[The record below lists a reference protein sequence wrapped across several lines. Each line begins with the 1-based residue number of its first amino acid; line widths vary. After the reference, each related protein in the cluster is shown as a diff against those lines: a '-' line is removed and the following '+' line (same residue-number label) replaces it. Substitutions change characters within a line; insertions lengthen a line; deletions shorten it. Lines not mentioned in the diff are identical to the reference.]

1 MSDIQLDSGTFSKRV
16 TQIFNAWEASCDCQ
30 ILKDVD
36 SIAILLGEANE
47 DMAYNKTT
55 ALQLWLLGYEF
66 PSTLIIFLK
75 STRKVVFLSSNSRA
89 KILRQLE
96 SSQDVEV
103 EIKTRSKDVSQAKE
117 AMEEVVQMIENGKIG
132 TLPKDKPEGKIV
144 DEWNS
149 AIESKSDLESV
160 DVSIPISAVLAI
172 RDGEDLKTVITSSK
186 LTSTVMVNYFK
197 SKMESIIDRGTK
209 MTHDSLAQLIEEK
222 IGNDEKEPDMKLWK
236 KNPALGDI
244 DFTACEY
251 VFPPI
256 IQSGGHYDLRV
267 TATSD
272 SDNLK
277 PGVILANMGIRYKN
291 YCTSM
296 GRTFLINPSKKQETY
311 YSILL
316 ETRKEALKQLKTGT
330 IASEVYI
337 SVREFLESKNPT
349 LAGGLLKNIG
359 FATGLEYRDSTFLL
373 GPKNGREL
381 EENMVFI
388 LTIGVS
394 DLPDPKKHG
403 TYSLLLSDTVKIG
416 QNGAAVLTEGCTK
429 LNDIVTNLD
438 NDTEEAKVATND
450 IKPNVKNSKPRT
462 TSSSTRIL
470 PAKTRGAK
478 REQVTQTT
486 AEKIK
491 TNQARLHA
499 QLNVDGLKRFEANGG
514 GKNGTQQKIVK
525 RYESYRREE
534 QLPRGVE
541 DRRIY
546 VDEQRQ
552 SVVLPIN
559 GYAVPYHISTIK
571 NVTKNEESSHVILRI
586 NFQSP
591 GQIAGKKEDMPFED
605 PEANFIRSISFRSQ
619 DQRHMLRIF
628 EAITALKKAAVKR
641 EVERKELADVIEQE
655 KLIEVKSRSPYT
667 LKNIFPRPA
676 PEGKKTDGNL
686 EIHQNGV
693 RFRPDGPAAKI
704 DILFSNIKHLFFQP
718 SEKELIVI
726 IHIHLQA
733 PILLGKKKTSDI
745 QFYREV
751 ADMSF
756 DETGG
761 KKRRA
766 RYGDEDE
773 IEQEQEDRKR
783 RAELDKLF
791 HDFARRIESAS
802 QAQQY
807 ELEVDV
813 PFRELGFQG
822 VPHKSIV
829 SLLPTTNCLIHISE
843 FPFTVITLSEVELV
857 HLERVQFGLKNFD
870 MVFILQD
877 LKKPPIHVNSIPV
890 AHLDNVKEWLDSCDV
905 PISEGLVNL
914 SWPAIMKTIND
925 DPHAFYEEG
934 GWSFLTGDG
943 SDNESSESEDGSVF
957 ENSDIVATSN
967 SSEDESGSEFDEDG
981 SSVSGSAESLSDE
994 GEDWDELERKAI
1006 KADERHRTERKG
1018 GSDDEGKKKK
1028 KSGKR

>member
-1 MSDIQLDSGTFSKRV
+1 
-16 TQIFNAWEASCDCQ
+16 
-30 ILKDVD
+30 
-36 SIAILLGEANE
+36 
-47 DMAYNKTT
+47 MAYNKTT

-96 SSQDVEV
+96 SSQDIEV

-117 AMEEVVQMIENGKIG
+117 AMEEVVHMIENGKIG

-149 AIESKSDLESV
+149 AIENKSDLESV

-222 IGNDEKEPDMKLWK
+222 IGNDEKEPDAKLWK

-272 SDNLK
+272 SDNLR

-438 NDTEEAKVATND
+438 NDTEEVKVATND

-462 TSSSTRIL
+462 TSTSTRIL

-571 NVTKNEESSHVILRI
+571 NITKNEESSHVILRI